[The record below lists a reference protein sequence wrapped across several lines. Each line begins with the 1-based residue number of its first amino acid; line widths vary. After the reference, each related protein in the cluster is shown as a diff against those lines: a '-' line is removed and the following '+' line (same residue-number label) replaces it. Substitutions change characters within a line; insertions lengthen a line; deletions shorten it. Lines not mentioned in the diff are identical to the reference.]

1 MDHEEARKLIRRAEW
16 ALSIVS
22 AVTLLFSAWASII
35 LPRHVI
41 RPLVSLREAVDHA
54 ATGKLELDSNSMEV
68 VKSWNLQRAS
78 KTSPHCCG
86 DIHTIGRNSKR
97 LKAKRR
103 RSVINDK
110 KNQYSQDDLHHPYLT
125 SSSRTPHAAFSGISR
140 RGFLG
145 FAAAPYF
152 LAHVDRL
159 LPPSDARNGV
169 PYRTLGR
176 SREKVSLIGLG
187 GYHLGKQPDP
197 QESIRIIRTGLDEGI
212 NFLDNCW
219 DQLSTADQVRKCRE
233 YAVAHGLK
241 VNDDHV
247 FVDEAVSGV
256 GSDRV
261 ALGRMMNA
269 AVSGAQP
276 FDAVLYLRSRRRGWF
291 KTPDH

>member
-1 MDHEEARKLIRRAEW
+1 MK
-16 ALSIVS
+16 
-22 AVTLLFSAWASII
+22 
-35 LPRHVI
+35 
-41 RPLVSLREAVDHA
+41 
-54 ATGKLELDSNSMEV
+54 
-68 VKSWNLQRAS
+68 
-78 KTSPHCCG
+78 
-86 DIHTIGRNSKR
+86 
-97 LKAKRR
+97 
-103 RSVINDK
+103 DK
-110 KNQYSQDDLHHPYLT
+110 NNQYSQEDVHHRYLT
-125 SSSRTPHAAFSGISR
+125 PVWSTSGTAGPCISR

-145 FAAAPYF
+145 FAAAAYF
-152 LAHVDRL
+152 SVHADRQV
-159 LPPSDARNGV
+159 PSSESRNGV

-276 FDAVLYLRSRRRGWF
+276 FDAVLYL
-291 KTPDH
+291 